1 MNKSTL
7 AWLVIVA
14 STTVAC
20 GGELEPEHSRRNL
33 AYNESGAAKS
43 NSAKSDSAKSNA
55 ASGAEG
61 VNDTEAETLE
71 GAPCSEAYDTL
82 DCTLAD
88 GREGVLICDSN
99 DSDELTWSECIGTQ
113 PTPTGSSTPLVLS
126 FDSAPVVFTHPAGN
140 FDLAGHAASF
150 DTDWVA
156 AATPWLAVDLDGNG
170 RIDDGR
176 ELFGSMTRLP
186 DGRRADN
193 GFTALAALDTNGDG
207 RITAEDPAFS
217 KLVLWRDLDQD
228 RASSPRELQSAE
240 EAGLIAI
247 ELGYRVEARC
257 VGTACEM
264 ERASFQFRGAHG
276 ATQTGSVI
284 DVHFSH

>member
-14 STTVAC
+14 STVAC

-33 AYNESGAAKS
+33 AYNES
-43 NSAKSDSAKSNA
+43 AKSDSAESGGAKSDSA
-55 ASGAEG
+55 ESGADG
-61 VNDTEAETLE
+61 ANDTLE
-71 GAPCSEAYDTL
+71 GAPCSEAYETL

-88 GREGVLICDSN
+88 GREGVRLCDSN
-99 DSDELTWSECIGTQ
+99 GTDELIWSECFASSSQ
-113 PTPTGSSTPLVLS
+113 PTGSSTPLVLS
-126 FDSAPVVFTHPAGN
+126 FDSAPVVFTHPAGS
-140 FDLAGHAASF
+140 FDLAGYAASF

-170 RIDDGR
+170 RIDDGS

-207 RITAEDPAFS
+207 RITAEDPAFG

-276 ATQTGSVI
+276 ATQTGSVV
-284 DVHFSH
+284 DVHFRH